1 MFRNMY
7 IASTFL
13 NLFLL
18 SIIRVRSEKK
28 KKIVFHWNSFTVFS
42 TIFYSFPLRGKKKK
56 KKCTQFVFHEI
67 TLQTLRMGF
76 FQSCSLGAVIL
87 SWKQHSSDFA
97 SAVIVPGEL
106 IPTDKFKS
114 TNAAPSVWS
123 GLLCYQHSLSMRT
136 QDIVFFSKYNQLFIQ
151 LSQECYTS
159 GSQQYH
165 RICFSARKK
174 KNGSACSPPQKTTI
188 HFICMHV

>member
-1 MFRNMY
+1 MY
-7 IASTFL
+7 SIHIFEP
-13 NLFLL
+13 LFVVNNK
-18 SIIRVRSEKK
+18 SKKWKK
-28 KKIVFHWNSFTVFS
+28 KLVFHWNSFTVFS
-42 TIFYSFPLRGKKKK
+42 TIFSSFPLRGEKKK

-67 TLQTLRMGF
+67 TLQTLRMVF
-76 FQSCSLGAVIL
+76 FQSCSLGAVIF

-97 SAVIVPGEL
+97 SAVIVPDEL

-136 QDIVFFSKYNQLFIQ
+136 QDIVFFSKYHQVFIQ

-165 RICFSARKK
+165 RRCFSARKEK
-174 KNGSACSPPQKTTI
+174 KWLRPAAPPKKLQFILFACISK
-188 HFICMHV
+188 